1 MKVLFLSP
9 DFLLPED
16 RGLRVRTMSQL
27 RLVCSLPEVTEVTLL
42 SLCSEEVS
50 AERVQALEKVS
61 PKLRVEKPVMQPVH
75 MRRHP
80 RSLPRLVRLRLLK
93 GIPYLVAKCDTAPF
107 RALLERCIARDK
119 PDLVYLGYFAMAAYL
134 PDVRRLLPKA
144 RVVLEQHNVEWEI
157 FQRLAERDKGAMR
170 LALQWE
176 ARATRKFEQRIMR
189 EVDDVI
195 SISESDAR
203 AFRSLA
209 GIEAT
214 VIPPVVELGKRERTE
229 STKEPHL
236 AYIGLLAWQPNA
248 HGLDWFCD
256 KVWPLVRAKLPD
268 VKLTIAG
275 SGLRKENGKIVVPE
289 QWQKPGIT
297 TVGFVDSLE
306 DLYKDTLAMIAPVLG
321 GSGVRMKLLETMKA
335 GMPTVTTSDGA
346 YGLGVED
353 GREVLIGDE
362 PSRFADA
369 IVRILSDAA
378 LRAHMRE
385 AGYTFLAENHSA
397 ARLRDR
403 LRKSLEGA
411 AGAAGKGSGA
421 NVTPPKEADASA
433 RTST

>member
-16 RGLRVRTMSQL
+16 RGLRVRTLSQL
-27 RLVCSLPEVTEVTLL
+27 KLVCSLPQVEQVTLL
-42 SLCSEEVS
+42 SLSSEEVS
-50 AERVQALEKVS
+50 AERIAKLANVS
-61 PKLRVEKPVMQPVH
+61 PKLRVEKPVLQPVH
-75 MRRHP
+75 MRRNP
-80 RSLPRLVRLRLLK
+80 RSLPRLLRLRLLE
-93 GIPYLVAKCDTAPF
+93 GIPYLVAKCDTKEM
-107 RALLERCIARDK
+107 RALVERCIARDK

-134 PDVRRLLPKA
+134 PDVRRLSPKA

-157 FQRLAERDKGAMR
+157 FHRLAERDKGAMR
-170 LALQWE
+170 YALEWE
-176 ARATRKFEQRIMR
+176 ARATRRFEQQIMR
-189 EVDDVI
+189 DVDDVI

-203 AFRSLA
+203 AFRKLA

-214 VIPPVVELGKRERTE
+214 VIPPVVELGKRGRTE
-229 STKEPHL
+229 ATKAPHL

-268 VKLTIAG
+268 AKLTIAG
-275 SGLRKENGKIVVPE
+275 SGLRKENGKLVVPE
-289 QWQKPGIT
+289 GWQKPGIT

-306 DLYKDTLAMIAPVLG
+306 DLYRDNLAMIAPVLG

-369 IVRILSDAA
+369 VVRILGDAA
-378 LRAHMRE
+378 LREHMRE
-385 AGYTFLAENHSA
+385 AGYDFLAENHGA

-403 LRKSLEGA
+403 LRKSLEGTA
-411 AGAAGKGSGA
+411 VA
-421 NVTPPKEADASA
+421 
-433 RTST
+433 